1 MRQAEQPLPF
11 VIAEGDQLNLNTE
24 VLDDDDLTRV
34 LLDQSRDAPCNA
46 SKKKDILL
54 TIHDKKEAILREY
67 EELDKLS
74 LGVDLATRF
83 TSILSYFL
91 GVKNNIKK
99 GKNLELASCIV
110 TLYRI
115 DTVYQDNVHHLEKR
129 SNRRDMMTAF
139 FWFPFCNEKGV
150 G

>member
-1 MRQAEQPLPF
+1 MMRQAEQPSPF
-11 VIAEGDQLNLNTE
+11 VIAQGDKLNLNTE
-24 VLDDDDLTRV
+24 VLDDDSLKRV

-54 TIHDKKEAILREY
+54 TIHNKKEAILREY

-91 GVKNNIKK
+91 GAKK
-99 GKNLELASCIV
+99 QHKTGKESIACQLHRHFVLHQHRLSR
-110 TLYRI
+110 Y
-115 DTVYQDNVHHLEKR
+115 H
-129 SNRRDMMTAF
+129 S
-139 FWFPFCNEKGV
+139 PS
-150 G
+150 